1 MSSDENTDS
10 VGYIIKRKLFWGWYV
25 IKTWFNSKDKH
36 PISNNAFG
44 SVFTAIKISFAIGFF
59 LISIPIG
66 IIILIFA
73 LLFIKKRTD
82 IINTNSTENNQ

>member
-10 VGYIIKRKLFWGWYV
+10 VGYLIKKKLFWGWYV
-25 IKTWFNSKDKH
+25 IKPWFNSSDRH

-44 SVFTAIKISFAIGFF
+44 SALTAIKIALAVGFF

-66 IIILIFA
+66 IIILIFT
-73 LLFIKKRTD
+73 LILMKKD
-82 IINTNSTENNQ
+82 